1 MKDSTEIVLVVDES
15 YSMNP
20 LRGKTIESVNSFI
33 ADQRKIPGEAFI
45 QIVTFSDTFKVIRPR
60 VSIHEVEPLTET
72 SYEPNGCTALVDTL
86 VDRIDTLGAELK
98 ARPESERPKN
108 VIFVILTDGEE
119 NASKKPLEEAQ
130 KRIRQQTDVYKWS
143 FLYLGAGLAAFSQG
157 TKLGISQD
165 TIASYNATAGG
176 TGAAYSVVSAS
187 VTRGRT
193 GKGVMFTS
201 AEQSFLSNSK

>member
-33 ADQRKIPGEAFI
+33 AEQREVPGEAFI
-45 QIVTFSDTFKVIRPR
+45 QIVTFNDDFEVIRPR
-60 VSIHEVEPLTET
+60 VNIKEVEPLTEA
-72 SYEPNGCTALVDTL
+72 SYKPNGCTALVDTL
-86 VDRIDTLGAELK
+86 VDRIDALGAELK
-98 ARPESERPKN
+98 ARPEAERPKN

-130 KRIRQQTDVYKWS
+130 KRIKRQTDVYKWT
-143 FLYLGAGLAAFSQG
+143 FLYLGAGLAAFDQG
-157 TKLGISQD
+157 SRLGINRG

-193 GKGVMFTS
+193 GRGVVFTS
-201 AEQSFLSNSK
+201 AEQSFLNNSK